1 MPTKSGEFVWC
12 SLSLSKIRV
21 KDDIHY
27 TAFVKDISKEKEN
40 QEIIDQTLEQCIDA
54 VVTINEKNEIVFFNA
69 AAEAL
74 WECSREEVI
83 GKNVKMLVP
92 AEIQPQHDE
101 FVNSNR
107 RTGVDKIVGTSRE
120 VEVKTFKNQML
131 WANLSLSKVNVGG
144 RILYTAFVKDIT
156 EEKNRREEFASLS
169 LVANTTSNSVV
180 ITNAEGRI
188 EFVNR
193 GFTEATGYSLEE
205 VLNKK
210 PGDVLQGAHTDP
222 KARDFIREK
231 LSNKESLYTE
241 ILNYRKDGTPY
252 WISLAIDPVFD
263 DAGQLVKFIS
273 IQANIDKTKRESL
286 ENDIRLDAISSST
299 IVIEW
304 SATGELS
311 YCNDMALALCDTQS
325 LEVVRQGFKNLSHY
339 LSEDQWR
346 QLMRGEII
354 RGDIVIAMQK
364 NLYLDICVAPVRDV
378 NGQIAKLLMYGTD
391 TSERNQ
397 VISET
402 HGAMSQVLEKISSIT
417 QSINGISDQ
426 TNLLALNAAIESA
439 RAGEAGRGFAV
450 VADEV
455 RNLAMRTTDSAKEI
469 SGLIDQTRIHV
480 DQLSKYMANH

>member
-1 MPTKSGEFVWC
+1 
-12 SLSLSKIRV
+12 
-21 KDDIHY
+21 
-27 TAFVKDISKEKEN
+27 
-40 QEIIDQTLEQCIDA
+40 
-54 VVTINEKNEIVFFNA
+54 
-69 AAEAL
+69 
-74 WECSREEVI
+74 
-83 GKNVKMLVP
+83 
-92 AEIQPQHDE
+92 
-101 FVNSNR
+101 
-107 RTGVDKIVGTSRE
+107 
-120 VEVKTFKNQML
+120 
-131 WANLSLSKVNVGG
+131 
-144 RILYTAFVKDIT
+144 
-156 EEKNRREEFASLS
+156 
-169 LVANTTSNSVV
+169 
-180 ITNAEGRI
+180 
-188 EFVNR
+188 
-193 GFTEATGYSLEE
+193 
-205 VLNKK
+205 
-210 PGDVLQGAHTDP
+210 
-222 KARDFIREK
+222 
-231 LSNKESLYTE
+231 
-241 ILNYRKDGTPY
+241 
-252 WISLAIDPVFD
+252 
-263 DAGQLVKFIS
+263 
-273 IQANIDKTKRESL
+273 
-286 ENDIRLDAISSST
+286 
-299 IVIEW
+299 
-304 SATGELS
+304 
-311 YCNDMALALCDTQS
+311 MALALCDTQS